1 MNMDASSTETA
12 SSTPENSV
20 GLDFLHVRINQDN
33 ASGRFGRKVHTR
45 FPPEPNGYLHIGH
58 AKSICINFGLAQE
71 YGGLCNLRFDD
82 TNPVKEDTEYVD
94 SIREDV
100 HWLGGEWDDREY
112 YASNY
117 FDQLYAFAEQLIRD
131 GKAYVDSQSAEEI
144 RASRGTLTQPGTE
157 SPYRNRSIEEN
168 LDLFHR
174 MRGGEFA
181 DGEHV
186 LRAKIDMASPNVV
199 MRDPT
204 LYRIRHAEHHRT
216 GDKWCVYPMYDFTH
230 CLSDSLEGIT
240 HSICTLEFVNNR
252 ELYDWVLDALNVYHP
267 QQIEFARLG
276 LTYTVLSKRKLI
288 QLVKGGFVRG
298 WDDPRMPTICGMRR
312 RGYTPEAIRDFC
324 SRIGVAR
331 AENLVEY
338 SLLEF
343 CVREH
348 LNAIAPRTMAVLD
361 PIKVVIEN
369 YPEGQVEW
377 FDMPFSQDGSVEG
390 SRKVPFSR
398 ELYIERDDFREDPPK
413 KFHRLF
419 PGSEVR
425 LRYAY
430 YVTCKDVIKD
440 ADGNIVELR
449 CTYDPESKGGA
460 TPDGRKIKGTIHWVS
475 VPHAVSAEVRLYEHL
490 FTSPTPGN
498 TPEGV
503 EFTDLL
509 NPDSMRVVTAQVEPA
524 LAEFPAGSRV
534 QFERLGYFCVDPDS
548 KPGAPVFNRTVTL
561 KDSWAKIEGKQ
572 YRKERKAPVY
582 GASYRHEAERG
593 LCGGIPF
600 ARPPFLGRRL

>member
-1 MNMDASSTETA
+1 MNMDA

-449 CTYDPESKGGA
+449 CTYDPASKGGA

-572 YRKERKAPVY
+572 
-582 GASYRHEAERG
+582 
-593 LCGGIPF
+593 
-600 ARPPFLGRRL
+600 

>member
-440 ADGNIVELR
+440 TDGNIVELR

-475 VPHAVSAEVRLYEHL
+475 VPHAVPAEVRLYEHL

-509 NPDSMRVVTAQVEPA
+509 NPGSMRVVTAQVEPA
-524 LAEFPAGSRV
+524 LAEFPAGARV

-572 YRKERKAPVY
+572 
-582 GASYRHEAERG
+582 
-593 LCGGIPF
+593 
-600 ARPPFLGRRL
+600 

>member
-331 AENLVEY
+331 AENLGEY

-572 YRKERKAPVY
+572 
-582 GASYRHEAERG
+582 
-593 LCGGIPF
+593 
-600 ARPPFLGRRL
+600 

>member
-82 TNPVKEDTEYVD
+82 TNPVKEGTEYVD

-331 AENLVEY
+331 AGGLVEY

-572 YRKERKAPVY
+572 
-582 GASYRHEAERG
+582 
-593 LCGGIPF
+593 
-600 ARPPFLGRRL
+600 

>member
-298 WDDPRMPTICGMRR
+298 WDDPRLPTICGMRR

-377 FDMPFSQDGSVEG
+377 FDMPFSQDGSVED

-572 YRKERKAPVY
+572 
-582 GASYRHEAERG
+582 
-593 LCGGIPF
+593 
-600 ARPPFLGRRL
+600 